1 MAALQSRL
9 GLVVAAARDP
19 CRARRDRSALGV
31 SLDVATP
38 AAVVDLDR
46 LESNL
51 ARWQEHC
58 DRIGLANRPHVK
70 SHKCIEIGRR
80 QIALGAAGVTCQTLY
95 EAEVMV
101 DAGIKDVLLPY
112 NIVGGRKLERLALL
126 LERATVQVTVDDPAL
141 LSGLGGAGE
150 DAGRE
155 LGVLVDCDTGLGRTG
170 VASPE
175 DAADLAAMIARTPGL
190 RFSGLLTYP
199 SPPGA
204 REFFE
209 TASALLERRGLPAET
224 VSAGGTPSMWRS
236 DELWPVVTEYR
247 VGTYAFHDRN
257 TVAAGAATLGETALT
272 VAATVVS
279 RRDGRA
285 ILDAGSKALS
295 SDLSAE
301 DGFGLVLEAPLS
313 TLERLNEEHGY
324 LALAGGDDL
333 ELGQQV
339 RVVPN
344 HACVAVNLFQEL
356 VATRGGVVEARWP
369 VERGR

>member
-1 MAALQSRL
+1 
-9 GLVVAAARDP
+9 
-19 CRARRDRSALGV
+19 V

-38 AAVVDLDR
+38 TAVVDLDR

-51 ARWQEHC
+51 VRWQEHC

-70 SHKCIEIGRR
+70 SHKCVEIAQR
-80 QIALGAAGVTCQTLY
+80 QVALGAAGVTCQTLY

-101 DAGIKDVLLPY
+101 DAGIKDVLVPY

-126 LERATVQVTVDDPAL
+126 LERATVRVTVDDPAL
-141 LSGLGGAGE
+141 LSGLGGAAG

-170 VASPE
+170 VASPQE
-175 DAADLAAMIARTPGL
+175 AADLAAAIARTPGL
-190 RFSGLLTYP
+190 CFAGLLTYP
-199 SPPGA
+199 SPPAA
-204 REFFE
+204 REFLE
-209 TASALLERRGLPAET
+209 TASALVERRGLPAET

-236 DELWPVVTEYR
+236 DELRPLVTEYR
-247 VGTYAFHDRN
+247 VGTYAFHDRS
-257 TVAAGAATLGETALT
+257 TVAAGAATLDEVALT

-295 SDLSAE
+295 SDLGAE
-301 DGFGLVLEAPLS
+301 DGFGLVLEAPSS

-324 LALAGGDDL
+324 LTLAGGDDL

-344 HACVAVNLFQEL
+344 HVCVVVNLSQEL
-356 VATRGGVVEARWP
+356 LGTRGGAVESCWP

>member
-1 MAALQSRL
+1 
-9 GLVVAAARDP
+9 
-19 CRARRDRSALGV
+19 V

-38 AAVVDLDR
+38 TPVVDLDR

-58 DRIGLANRPHVK
+58 DRIGLASRPHVK
-70 SHKCIEIGRR
+70 THKCVEIARR
-80 QIALGAAGVTCQTLY
+80 QVALGAAGVTCQTLY

-101 DAGIKDVLLPY
+101 DAGIKDVLVPY

-126 LERATVQVTVDDPAL
+126 LERATVRVTVDDPAL
-141 LSGLGGAGE
+141 LSGLGGAAA

-155 LGVLVDCDTGLGRTG
+155 LGILVDCDTGFGRTG

-175 DAADLAAMIARTPGL
+175 DAADLAAAIARTPGL
-190 RFSGLLTYP
+190 CFAGLLTYP
-199 SPPGA
+199 SPPA
-204 REFFE
+204 TREFLE
-209 TASALLERRGLPAET
+209 TASARLERRGLPAET

-236 DELWPVVTEYR
+236 DELWPVITEYR
-247 VGTYAFHDRN
+247 VGTYAFHDRS
-257 TVAAGAATLGETALT
+257 TVAAGAATLDEVALT

-295 SDLSAE
+295 SDRGAE
-301 DGFGLVLEAPLS
+301 DGFGLVLEAPSS
-313 TLERLNEEHGY
+313 TLERLDEEHGY
-324 LALAGGDDL
+324 LTLAGGDDL

-339 RVVPN
+339 HVVPN
-344 HACVAVNLFQEL
+344 HVCVVVNLFQEL
-356 VATRGGVVEARWP
+356 VGTRGGAVESHLP

>member
-1 MAALQSRL
+1 
-9 GLVVAAARDP
+9 
-19 CRARRDRSALGV
+19 
-31 SLDVATP
+31 LDSPPTP
-38 AAVVDLDR
+38 TAVVDLDR
-46 LESNL
+46 LEANL

-70 SHKCIEIGRR
+70 THKCVEIAQR
-80 QIALGAAGVTCQTLY
+80 QVALGAAGVTCQTLY

-101 DAGIKDVLLPY
+101 DAGIKDVLVPY

-126 LERATVQVTVDDPAL
+126 LERASVQVTVDDPEL
-141 LSGLGGAGE
+141 LSGLGGAAG

-170 VASPE
+170 VASPQE
-175 DAADLAAMIARTPGL
+175 AADLAAMIARTSGL
-190 RFSGLLTYP
+190 CFAGLLTYP
-199 SPPGA
+199 SPPGT
-204 REFFE
+204 REFLE

-236 DELWPVVTEYR
+236 DELRPVVTEYR
-247 VGTYAFHDRN
+247 VGTYAFHDRS
-257 TVAAGAATLGETALT
+257 TVAAGAATLDEVALT

-295 SDLSAE
+295 SDLGAE
-301 DGFGLVLEAPLS
+301 DGFGLVLEAPSS

-324 LALAGGDDL
+324 LTLAGGDDL

-344 HACVAVNLFQEL
+344 HVCVVVNLSQEL
-356 VATRGGVVEARWP
+356 VVTRGGAVESCWP

>member
-1 MAALQSRL
+1 M
-9 GLVVAAARDP
+9 
-19 CRARRDRSALGV
+19 

-38 AAVVDLDR
+38 AAVVDVDR

-70 SHKCIEIGRR
+70 SHKCVEIAQR
-80 QIALGAAGVTCQTLY
+80 QVALGAAGVTCQTLY

-101 DAGIKDVLLPY
+101 DAGIEDVLLPY

-126 LERATVQVTVDDPAL
+126 LERAKVQVSADDPEL
-141 LSGLGGAGE
+141 LLGLGGAAG

-175 DAADLAAMIARTPGL
+175 AAVELAASIARTPGL
-190 RFSGLLTYP
+190 CFAGLLTYP
-199 SPPGA
+199 SPPGT
-204 REFFE
+204 REFLE
-209 TASALLERRGLPAET
+209 RASALLERRGLPVET

-236 DELWPVVTEYR
+236 DELRPVVTEYR
-247 VGTYAFHDRN
+247 VGTYAFNDRN
-257 TVAAGAATLGETALT
+257 TVAAGAATLGEIALT

-279 RRDGRA
+279 RRYGRA

-295 SDLSAE
+295 SDLGAE
-301 DGFGLVLEAPLS
+301 GGFGLVLEAPSS
-313 TLERLNEEHGY
+313 TLEQLNEEHGY
-324 LALAGGDDL
+324 LTLAGGDDL

-344 HACVAVNLFQEL
+344 HACVVANLFQEL
-356 VATRGGVVEARWP
+356 VATRGGAVEARWP